1 MVNKNGG
8 ATNYFPEK
16 GKENHVAN
24 GICKV
29 VERFN
34 CVVRV
39 SSASIKWTTNG
50 FSKFSNAHRKVQT

>member
-1 MVNKNGG
+1 MSVLMVNKNGG
-8 ATNYFPEK
+8 ATDYFPEK

-29 VERFN
+29 IERFN

-39 SSASIKWTTNG
+39 SSASIK
-50 FSKFSNAHRKVQT
+50 